1 MDNPPKKFT
10 RLKILLTCF
19 SVVLL
24 VVLVMS
30 VKNPWELLEV
40 ARRAMEHPLWLVLAV
55 AAFGGS
61 LTCGTLRWGIL
72 LKALKVP
79 MGWSR
84 AVQLYA
90 VGHFYNILIPG
101 ATGGDIVKAGCAVV
115 DHPERKPEAI
125 ASILAERLIGF
136 VALAVV
142 VVGVAVF
149 RGEIFSGIEWVRWY
163 CFGFGAAM
171 VLGFGVLLGGRRFLV
186 GKEKSVGSKQLA
198 VSGETPSTAYRLPL
212 TAYRLQKILPI
223 FLRLYDAIHFSM
235 RHPATF
241 GKAFALSLLNHVFTG
256 LCTGLLTLSLGM
268 KGIDLI
274 DVVCVMAVVS
284 SVTAILMTP
293 GGAGVREVALTA
305 LLVHINFPKAEAVT
319 VSLLMFGVIL
329 LWAAFGGICY
339 AVLRVRQKRN
349 ESRRF

>member
-1 MDNPPKKFT
+1 MNDHPKKFT
-10 RLKILLTCF
+10 LLKILMTCV
-19 SVVLL
+19 SVGLLVLL
-24 VVLVMS
+24 VTY
-30 VKNPWELLEV
+30 VKDPRELLEV
-40 ARRAMEHPLWLVLAV
+40 AQRAMGRPVWLVLAV

-61 LTCGTLRWGIL
+61 LACGTLRWGVS

-84 AVQLYA
+84 TVQLYA
-90 VGHFYNILIPG
+90 IGHFYNILIPG

-136 VALAVV
+136 VALAAV

-149 RGEIFSGIEWVRWY
+149 RGEIFSGNLAWVRWY
-163 CFGFGAAM
+163 CFGFGAAT
-171 VLGFGVLLGGRRFLV
+171 VAVFGVLIGGRRFFNFRFEILNFRL
-186 GKEKSVGSKQLA
+186 GRLLHSKIPNLKS
-198 VSGETPSTAYRLPL
+198 
-212 TAYRLQKILPI
+212 KIQNLKSI

-241 GKAFALSLLNHVFTG
+241 GKAFGLSLLNHIFTG
-256 LCTGLLTLSLGM
+256 LCTGLLALSLGM
-268 KGIDLI
+268 QVNLV

-305 LLVHINFPKAEAVT
+305 LLVHIHFPKTEAVT

-329 LWAAFGGICY
+329 LWAVFGGICY
-339 AVLRVRQKRN
+339 AILRFKK
-349 ESRRF
+349 